1 MRKKS
6 TTNFIVFI
14 IIVLM
19 YFIPK
24 YLEFTTYNYYE
35 EVRTVIHVLKNIS
48 YVCAAAWYLLKVIY
62 KGKYSFKYM
71 IAICFATIYLS
82 YQAFLEDVKAIFVV
96 FLLSLIFDER
106 YLYRYVRTI
115 FSCSCILYIFT
126 IISCRIGIIENTVAN
141 REKFG
146 DIWTAGGNGF
156 EYSGQMIMMLIPIVF
171 MYYFLRR
178 NKITL
183 LDNLLWIGITFV
195 VFLQCKTITGAVL
208 ILLFIFSFSFINCK
222 GIRTRII
229 KSKFVKMLPVV
240 SCSVIVL
247 LELLYRRRL
256 SFMVTIDQLLNGR
269 LSVTDRIIDRYGI
282 WLWGSSFENNTLDG
296 KYEII
301 DSEYLYNAL
310 NAGVIYLIVSLVF
323 CVLIV
328 RYVQKK
334 HDACLTL
341 IWSMIF
347 INAIINNGIWG
358 IVMNPF
364 SILLVPALKDYFV
377 ERKKLIICAR
387 KKE

>member
-1 MRKKS
+1 MRIKN
-6 TTNFIVFI
+6 TINYNYMVFI
-14 IIVLM
+14 IVTLM

-24 YLEFTTYNYYE
+24 YLEFTTFNYYE
-35 EVRTVIHVLKNIS
+35 EVRAVIYALKNIS
-48 YVCAAAWYLLKVIY
+48 YACAVVWYLLKVIN
-62 KGKYSFKYM
+62 KRNYSTKYM
-71 IAICFATIYLS
+71 IAICFASIYLG
-82 YQAFLEDVKAIFVV
+82 YQAFFKGINAIFVV

-106 YLYRYVRTI
+106 YLYRYIKTI
-115 FSCSCILYIFT
+115 YSCSCILYIFT
-126 IISCRIGIIENTVAN
+126 IISCKVGIIENAITN
-141 REKFG
+141 RDKFG

-171 MYYFLRR
+171 MYYFLKR

-183 LDNLLWIGITFV
+183 LDNLFWIGVTTV

-208 ILLFIFSFSFINCK
+208 ILLFIFGFNIIYRNGTK
-222 GIRTRII
+222 TRITT
-229 KSKFVKMLPVV
+229 SKFAKILPLV
-240 SCSVIVL
+240 SCSAIVL
-247 LELLYRRRL
+247 LELLYRKRL
-256 SFMVTIDQLLNGR
+256 SFMVTIDRLLNGR

-282 WLWGSSFENNTLDG
+282 GLWGSSFENNTLDG

-310 NAGVIYLIVSLVF
+310 NAGVVYLVISLVL

-328 RYVQKK
+328 KYVQMKN
-334 HDACLTL
+334 DACLTL
-341 IWSMIF
+341 IWSMVF

-377 ERKKLIICAR
+377 ERKRLIT
-387 KKE
+387 